1 MLLQSNPLAVK
12 IMGIKTCRFFYTGYY
27 AYVTGNK
34 SLFIVMLSME
44 VNEGTLST
52 TLPVNLISSSELKIQ
67 GSNQWQPLQTFV
79 TISNNFVLK
88 GKGIRFRGT
97 ISDCNSAIQ
106 QLYYQ
111 DGGNDAVLTLK
122 VNDLGNYGC
131 YPDCSEMISMPLCN
145 EVIVS
150 LIKRRPVHGLEVLV
164 LRYIIVLE
172 IIMMLL
178 LGAMLLFFIC
188 KCLNA
193 LHRDRHDS
201 FDVEPFSTDENL
213 NHYTHNG
220 KIHQK
225 I

>member
-52 TLPVNLISSSELKIQ
+52 TLPVNLVSTSELKIQ
-67 GSNQWQPLQTFV
+67 GGNQWQPLQTFV
-79 TISNNFVLK
+79 TISNHFVLK

-111 DGGNDAVLTLK
+111 
-122 VNDLGNYGC
+122 
-131 YPDCSEMISMPLCN
+131 
-145 EVIVS
+145 VS
-150 LIKRRPVHGLEVLV
+150 
-164 LRYIIVLE
+164 
-172 IIMMLL
+172 
-178 LGAMLLFFIC
+178 A
-188 KCLNA
+188 
-193 LHRDRHDS
+193 
-201 FDVEPFSTDENL
+201 
-213 NHYTHNG
+213 
-220 KIHQK
+220 
-225 I
+225 